1 MNIKQS
7 PSAALT
13 VTAATL
19 ATLIGVGILWAT
31 VTLFQSRGVPL
42 ENLAAAG
49 RACAHYADQSER
61 EACVRQRLAEAQ
73 RARVA
78 TR

>member
-1 MNIKQS
+1 MNLKQS

-19 ATLIGVGILWAT
+19 ATLIGVGILWTT
-31 VTLFQSRGVPL
+31 VTLFQSRGAPL

-49 RACAHYADQSER
+49 RACAPHAYQSER
-61 EACVRQRLAEAQ
+61 DSCIRQRLAEAQ

-78 TR
+78 AQ